1 MAETAHPL
9 VSCIGQE
16 GKSRPSH
23 DTPGTSGSVLSLCQ
37 GHENEKHLAIGL
49 NSEVMFHTGHDDK
62 SAFDFVHGENAFAVM
77 AGEID
82 DDKRLRSLV

>member
-1 MAETAHPL
+1 MT
-9 VSCIGQE
+9 
-16 GKSRPSH
+16 
-23 DTPGTSGSVLSLCQ
+23 
-37 GHENEKHLAIGL
+37 KHLAIGL
-49 NSEVMFHTGHDDK
+49 NREVMVHKGHVYK